1 MMDACGSDG
10 GGAAPAPGFSCDQ
23 VYGRGDPLGFSPSTS
38 LEAAGS
44 AVGLKQMSNIYVVHK
59 SNLILSLRL

>member
-10 GGAAPAPGFSCDQ
+10 APAPGFPCDQ
-23 VYGRGDPLGFSPSTS
+23 VYGRGDPLGFSPSTN

-44 AVGLKQMSNIYVVHK
+44 GMGFKETSNIHVVHK
-59 SNLILSLRL
+59 SNLILSLQL